1 MDRLVF
7 AGLALCAQSAWGQAV
22 GPALFEGRGPKESA
36 ERAAAAQPPSLGL
49 SLPAPAEVRLP
60 ALGPDDLDRLQPQGG
75 LTPVGVHR
83 QLPEGA
89 AALSFADGAAKTT
102 VAGAW
107 QATVAGRLWRL
118 RVTSPG
124 ARALRIH
131 FQDFDAGAGNVWV
144 HGADG
149 QVDGP
154 YSGRGMYGDGDFW
167 SDIVFGGS
175 ATIEYLPDPTA
186 ADREAAPFR
195 IAAVSH
201 IWGGTEFMG
210 DANLAEPPAK
220 RAADAQKAA
229 KPRTGLVGVAAQEA
243 IKQRAAPADVAGQ
256 KQTEKQWNVK
266 SAASAARNLSGGP
279 PFPPKNT
286 GGPLTPGVPA
296 AFSLGPID
304 SPTLFHGD
312 FSFRLQV
319 PANASRVTFTLT
331 SFGFADVDMFVRFGA
346 DNEIRA
352 GEVVSD
358 YSSESLLGNEE
369 IVITRSSS
377 PPLRAGAYYIS
388 LALFDTGV
396 TASGTLTAQVETEQ
410 PSRAGGLLTPG
421 RPSGFRIGPV
431 DGPTLFHGDFS
442 FRLQVPDN
450 AARVTF
456 TLNADRF
463 ADVDLYVRFGE
474 DNEIQAGDAVS
485 DYSSTGASGNE
496 EIVIT
501 RASSPPLRG
510 GTYYISLGLWDTGV
524 VAEGTLTA
532 QVETVRDCHLDAACY
547 PEWSETASSAAM
559 IAFEKDGSTYACSG
573 TLLNNQREDFA
584 PYFLT
589 AAHCVNTQETAR
601 NVIVFWLYQTQ
612 ACNGEP
618 PDVRSVPRTTG
629 ARLLATLG
637 GGIVDERRVHPD
649 GDMTLLHLEGD
660 PPDGVWFSGW
670 DASLQPFDLQVAGI
684 HHPGNEDFG
693 AFKRIFFGR
702 TVRVAAGSGG
712 TSEDVHTVVS
722 RTQGFT
728 EGGSSGSGLF
738 TASEK
743 SLVGVLSAG
752 EQSDEN
758 ACPIG
763 LLDIYTSL
771 SAFYPHIRQ
780 FLDGAPSDSGPRISS
795 GGVVTAT
802 GAPPVRRISPNA
814 LISVFGQ
821 EFAPQGTQAL
831 NAALDSAGRIA
842 ANLADTC
849 LEIGDRRTPLFTVT
863 PSQINAQAP
872 RDLLPGQVQAAVIR
886 GCGTGSEQRGP
897 AETVA
902 VAAVSPAF
910 FNFPV
915 DAEGR
920 NPVVALHGGGPGLVG
935 PPGLIPGVPFT
946 PAAPGEIVTLYGT
959 GFGATDPPL
968 ATGQIPGGAAGLA
981 NEVSFTFGGIAVS
994 SWDVHY
1000 AGAAPC
1006 CAGLYQFTV
1015 RLPLVLPDGNAAVSA
1030 TVRGVSTPRGP
1041 FLAVRRQQ

>member
-22 GPALFEGRGPKESA
+22 GPALFEGRGPKEPA
-36 ERAAAAQPPSLGL
+36 ERAAAAQPPSFGL
-49 SLPAPAEVRLP
+49 SLPEPAAVRLP
-60 ALGPDDLDRLQPQGG
+60 ALGPDDLERLQPQGG

-107 QATVAGRLWRL
+107 QATVAGRIWRL

-131 FQDFDAGAGNVWV
+131 FQDFDAGAGNVWI

-175 ATIEYLPDPTA
+175 ATIEYLPDPTV

-201 IWGGTEFMG
+201 IQDSSGLFGTGGLPIQDTKSASLLPEKNVASCHLDVSCYSDWSEEATAVALIAFEEDGESYVCSGALLNDRVEGSYIPYFLTAAHCVNTDAVARSVIVYWRYQTGACNGFPPSRGSVPRTNGARLLAAMDGALCTNEDGEGEICTWQGG
-210 DANLAEPPAK
+210 DATLLRLTEDPPSGIWFLGWDPNTQSVGSRITEIHHSDGSFK
-220 RAADAQKAA
+220 RISFGRIESR
-229 KPRTGLVGVAAQEA
+229 RTGGFFNHVSYAEGTVEPGSSGSPIFDESGYVIGVAGYGDPDVDVCAFPRNSGYTRFSVFYPRIRRYLEGESGSSSPPTVSLTAFPSSIRRGQSTTLQWRSTNAESA
-243 IKQRAAPADVAGQ
+243 RISPGIGTIGTSGSRRVSPTATTTYRITVTNAEGRTATDSVRVTVTAPLPTVSLTARPSSIRRGESA
-256 KQTEKQWNVK
+256 TLQWSSTN
-266 SAASAARNLSGGP
+266 AASARISPGIGAVGTSGSRRVSPTATTTYRITVTNADGRTAADSATVAVTAP
-279 PFPPKNT
+279 PPSEPVVGGLLTSGQSRRFRLEPVDNPTIFT
-286 GGPLTPGVPA
+286 GGYSYRLDVP
-296 AFSLGPID
+296 
-304 SPTLFHGD
+304 T
-312 FSFRLQV
+312 
-319 PANASRVTFTLT
+319 NASRATFTLSSVT
-331 SFGFADVDMFVRFGA
+331 RSVDVDLYVRFGE
-346 DNEIRA
+346 DNEVRDGRA
-352 GEVVSD
+352 VSD
-358 YSSESLLGNEE
+358 YSSATTSGDEE

-377 PPLRAGAYYIS
+377 PPLRAGAYFVS
-388 LALFDTGV
+388 LALYDTG
-396 TASGTLTAQVETEQ
+396 
-410 PSRAGGLLTPG
+410 
-421 RPSGFRIGPV
+421 
-431 DGPTLFHGDFS
+431 
-442 FRLQVPDN
+442 
-450 AARVTF
+450 
-456 TLNADRF
+456 
-463 ADVDLYVRFGE
+463 
-474 DNEIQAGDAVS
+474 AVS
-485 DYSSTGASGNE
+485 
-496 EIVIT
+496 
-501 RASSPPLRG
+501 
-510 GTYYISLGLWDTGV
+510 
-524 VAEGTLTA
+524 EGTLTA
-532 QVETVRDCHLDAACY
+532 TLET
-547 PEWSETASSAAM
+547 
-559 IAFEKDGSTYACSG
+559 
-573 TLLNNQREDFA
+573 
-584 PYFLT
+584 
-589 AAHCVNTQETAR
+589 
-601 NVIVFWLYQTQ
+601 
-612 ACNGEP
+612 
-618 PDVRSVPRTTG
+618 
-629 ARLLATLG
+629 
-637 GGIVDERRVHPD
+637 
-649 GDMTLLHLEGD
+649 
-660 PPDGVWFSGW
+660 
-670 DASLQPFDLQVAGI
+670 DASPA
-684 HHPGNEDFG
+684 
-693 AFKRIFFGR
+693 
-702 TVRVAAGSGG
+702 
-712 TSEDVHTVVS
+712 
-722 RTQGFT
+722 
-728 EGGSSGSGLF
+728 
-738 TASEK
+738 
-743 SLVGVLSAG
+743 
-752 EQSDEN
+752 
-758 ACPIG
+758 
-763 LLDIYTSL
+763 
-771 SAFYPHIRQ
+771 
-780 FLDGAPSDSGPRISS
+780 GPRISS

-831 NAALDSAGRIA
+831 NAVLDSAGRIA

-849 LEIGDRRTPLFTVT
+849 LEIGGRRTPLFTVT

-968 ATGQIPGGAAGLA
+968 ATGQIPGGAAELT
-981 NEVSFTFGGIAVS
+981 NEVSFTFGGIAVP
-994 SWDVHY
+994 SWDVLY

-1015 RLPLVLPDGNAAVSA
+1015 RLPTVVPDGNAAVSA